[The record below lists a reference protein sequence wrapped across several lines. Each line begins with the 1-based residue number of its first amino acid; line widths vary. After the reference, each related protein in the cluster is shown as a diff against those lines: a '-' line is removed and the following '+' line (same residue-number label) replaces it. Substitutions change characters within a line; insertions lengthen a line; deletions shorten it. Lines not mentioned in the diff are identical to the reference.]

1 MSNHRIS
8 TPDPSEGVT
17 HTFTEE
23 QAEAKGLTSEEAAA
37 WNQMVE
43 QGTTKPD
50 PKEQLFQEQF
60 GKYISPEQPTEEQ
73 PTQEKPSLL
82 AGKYKTQEDLEKAY
96 LELQSKLGQ
105 KDSPESAKEEPV
117 AQNEETSQ
125 APEWMSQEFE
135 EGTPGYAIQQA
146 NKDFLENGQISD
158 ETFGALEQAGIPRE
172 VAETYAQNAQAE
184 LDKAYAQ
191 TAQED
196 AGESQELQTIVDDL
210 GGPEA
215 LRSVQE
221 WAGKNLSK
229 EEQEYVDNIA
239 ENGTVQDI
247 GFLYKQLQARQQAVA
262 NIPSKE
268 SQLVKGQGVVQNAT
282 DVYRSREEML
292 RDQQDPRYKSDPAFR
307 SRVYGKL
314 NRSRI

>member
-1 MSNHRIS
+1 MSKHHIN
-8 TPDPSEGVT
+8 TPDPSEAVS

-23 QAEAKGLTSEEAAA
+23 QAEAKGLTPEEAAA

-60 GKYISPEQPTEEQ
+60 GKYINPEQ
-73 PTQEKPSLL
+73 PTQEEPSLL

-158 ETFGALEQAGIPRE
+158 ETFAALEQAGIPRE

-191 TAQED
+191 AAQED
-196 AGESQELQTIVDDL
+196 AGEAQELQTIVDNL

-229 EEQEYVDNIA
+229 EEQDYVDNIA
-239 ENGTVQDI
+239 ENGSVQDI
-247 GFLYKQLQARQQAVA
+247 GFLYKQLQARQQAAA
-262 NIPSKE
+262 NTPAKE
-268 SQLVKGQGVVQNAT
+268 DQLVKGQGVVQNAT

-292 RDQQDPRYKSDPAFR
+292 RDQKDPRYKSDPAFR
-307 SRVYGKL
+307 SRVYAKL
-314 NRSRI
+314 SRSRI